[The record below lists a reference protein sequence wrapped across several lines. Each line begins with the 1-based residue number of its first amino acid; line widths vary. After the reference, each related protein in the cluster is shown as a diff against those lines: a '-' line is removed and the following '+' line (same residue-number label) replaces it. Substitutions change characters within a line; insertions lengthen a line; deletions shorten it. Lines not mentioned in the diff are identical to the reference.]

1 MEAMAKRR
9 RKPLGLVK
17 GPPRPFRESVRC
29 AWRGI
34 IYAFRTQ
41 RNMGIHLAIAIF
53 ALAAS
58 VWFELN
64 VMEWLLILLAITLVF
79 VTEILNTAVEV
90 VVDVLERERRPTAM
104 IIKDLAA
111 GAVLVCAIVAAL
123 IGAVV
128 FLPHCFP

>member
-1 MEAMAKRR
+1 M
-9 RKPLGLVK
+9 VK
-17 GPPRPFRESVRC
+17 GPPRPFKDSIRC

-34 IYAFRTQ
+34 VYAFRTQ
-41 RNMGIHLAIAIF
+41 RNMGIHLAVAIF
-53 ALAAS
+53 ALAACLWFS
-58 VWFELN
+58 VN
-64 VMEWLLILLAITLVF
+64 VQEWLLVLLAITLVF

-111 GAVLVCAIVAAL
+111 GSVLISATVAAL

-128 FLPHCFP
+128 FLPKIFR